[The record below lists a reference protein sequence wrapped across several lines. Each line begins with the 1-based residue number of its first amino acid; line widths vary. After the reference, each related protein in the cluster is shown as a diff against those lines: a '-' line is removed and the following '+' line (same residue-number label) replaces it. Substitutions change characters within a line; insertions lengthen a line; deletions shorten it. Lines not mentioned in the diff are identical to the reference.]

1 MRKYWVVILAVLLV
15 FTQFGCQKDIGTT
28 NIYFPFS
35 VDQIEYIEM
44 IRYTDDIAS
53 AEKKVITEIENIRY
67 LYGTFENISLDI
79 LHEQPNDEADVV
91 IVFRFYPSD
100 TASDWLWSEET
111 FDLVYYGYGGKNSV
125 LKMPPNEIYFLTSE
139 DVDRIWSELYD

>member
-1 MRKYWVVILAVLLV
+1 MRKYLVVTLAVLLV
-15 FTQFGCQKDIGTT
+15 FTQFGCQKEVGTT

-35 VDQIEYIEM
+35 VDQVEYIEM
-44 IRYTDDIAS
+44 IRYTDNIAS
-53 AEKKVITEIENIRY
+53 VEKKVITEIENIRY

-79 LHEQPNDEADVV
+79 LDEQPNDEADVV

-111 FDLVYYGYGGKNSV
+111 FDLVYYGYGVKNSV

-139 DVDRIWSELYD
+139 DVERIWSELYD